1 MAKPKDYINLMRV
14 RQWYKNLIVFL
25 ALVFS
30 ENLFNGE
37 LFWITVLAFISLSLV
52 SSAGYVINDI
62 GDRKKDQL
70 HSEKRYRPIAA
81 GRIKAPAGVILVILL
96 LLIGLTI
103 AYSITTWFFVIVAS
117 LFIVTQIYTFYLK
130 NILFAD
136 ILTIS
141 TLFAIRAISGG
152 LAIDVRIS
160 PWLILC
166 PFFLAMF
173 LGVGKRKADIHL
185 MKKEASKTRKVLEH
199 YTETLTNQ
207 MMTLST
213 VLLIVSYSLYSFL
226 SEHPNLIYTLP
237 FALYTILQFFH
248 LINRGSTIARNPE
261 EIFKNKPVIIGLIL
275 WIIITGMLIY
285 V

>member
-1 MAKPKDYINLMRV
+1 MTKIKDYINLMRV

-25 ALVFS
+25 ALIFS

-37 LFWITVLAFISLSLV
+37 MFLITVLAFFSLSLV

-70 HSEKRYRPIAA
+70 HPEKRYRPIAA
-81 GRIKAPAGVILVILL
+81 GRIKAPAGIILVIIL
-96 LLIGLTI
+96 LLIGLII
-103 AYSITTWFFVIVAS
+103 AYSLTTWFFIIVAS
-117 LFIVTQIYTFYLK
+117 LFVATQIYTFYLK

-141 TLFAIRAISGG
+141 SLFAIRAISGG

-185 MKKEASKTRKVLEH
+185 MKKAANKTRKVLEH
-199 YTETLTNQ
+199 YTETLMNQ

-248 LINRGSTIARNPE
+248 LINKGSTIARNPE
-261 EIFKNKPVIIGLIL
+261 EIFKNKPVVIGLIL
-275 WIIITGMLIY
+275 WIIITGILIY
-285 V
+285 T

>member
-1 MAKPKDYINLMRV
+1 MAKIKDYINLMRV

-25 ALVFS
+25 ALIFS

-37 LFWITVLAFISLSLV
+37 LFWITILAFISLSLV

-70 HSEKRYRPIAA
+70 HPEKRYRPIAA
-81 GRIKAPAGVILVILL
+81 GRIKAPAGIILVILL
-96 LLIGLTI
+96 LLIGLLI
-103 AYSITTWFFVIVAS
+103 AYSITPWFFVIVAS

-207 MMTLST
+207 LMTFST

-261 EIFKNKPVIIGLIL
+261 EIFKDKSLMIGLIL
-275 WIIITGMLIY
+275 WIVITGILIY
-285 V
+285 A

>member
-37 LFWITVLAFISLSLV
+37 LFLITVLAFISLSLV

-81 GRIKAPAGVILVILL
+81 GRIKAPAGIILVILL
-96 LLIGLTI
+96 LLIGLII

-207 MMTLST
+207 LMTLST

-261 EIFKNKPVIIGLIL
+261 EIFKDKSVMVGLIL
-275 WIIITGMLIY
+275 WIVITGMLIY

>member
-1 MAKPKDYINLMRV
+1 MARIKDYINLIRV

-30 ENLFNGE
+30 ENLFNSE
-37 LFWITVLAFISLSLV
+37 MFFLTVLAFFSLSLV
-52 SSAGYVINDI
+52 SSAGYIINDI
-62 GDRKKDQL
+62 GDQEKDG
-70 HSEKRYRPIAA
+70 HHIEKRYRPIAA
-81 GRIKAPAGVILVILL
+81 GRIKVPSAIILVIFL
-96 LLIGLTI
+96 LLIGLLL
-103 AYSITTWFFVIVAS
+103 AYSITNLFFLIVAS
-117 LFIVTQIYTFYLK
+117 LFIATQVYTFYLK
-130 NILFAD
+130 DILFAD

-141 TLFAIRAISGG
+141 SLFAIRAISGG

-173 LGVGKRKADIHL
+173 LGVGKRKADICL
-185 MKKEASKTRKVLEH
+185 MKKAANKTRKVLEH

-237 FALYTILQFFH
+237 FALYTILRFFY
-248 LINRGSTIARNPE
+248 LINNGSTIARHPE
-261 EIFKNKPVIIGLIL
+261 KIFKDRPLVIGLLL
-275 WIIITGMLIY
+275 WIVITGMLIY

>member
-1 MAKPKDYINLMRV
+1 MAKMKDYINLMRV

-25 ALVFS
+25 ALIFS

-37 LFWITVLAFISLSLV
+37 LFWITVIAFFSLSLV
-52 SSAGYVINDI
+52 SSAGYIINDI
-62 GDRKKDQL
+62 GDQEKDRL
-70 HSEKRYRPIAA
+70 HLEKRYRPLAA
-81 GRIKAPAGVILVILL
+81 GRIKTPAAVILVILL
-96 LLIGLTI
+96 LIGGMAI
-103 AYSITTWFFVIVAS
+103 AYSITIWFFITVLS
-117 LFIVTQIYTFYLK
+117 LFIATQIYTFYLK

-141 TLFAIRAISGG
+141 SLFAIRAISGG
-152 LAIDVRIS
+152 LAIDVWIS

-173 LGVGKRKADIHL
+173 LGVGKRKADIYL
-185 MKKEASKTRKVLEH
+185 MKKEANQTRKVLED

-237 FALYTILQFFH
+237 FALYTILRFFY
-248 LINRGSTIARNPE
+248 LINSGSRVARNPE
-261 EIFKNKPVIIGLIL
+261 EIFKDKSLMIGLLL
-275 WIIITGMLIY
+275 WIITSGILIY
-285 V
+285 A